1 MAMKKTTNIFMV
13 IALLLSASPSVADPG
28 LVNVESQFKVEKTAE
43 RFVAAATEAGLK
55 VFNRIDHAA
64 GATKVGKTLRPT
76 QLIIFGSPKVGTALM
91 TSDQRVG
98 IDLPLKALVWQDAEG
113 KVWLSYNSTDYILN
127 RFAIN
132 DRLKVKGNV
141 TGALQKLAKQ
151 ATQP

>member
-1 MAMKKTTNIFMV
+1 MKKSTPLFMV
-13 IALLLSASPSVADPG
+13 FLLLVIASMAQADTG
-28 LVNVESQFKVEKTAE
+28 LINVQSQFGVKKTAD
-43 RFVAAATEAGLK
+43 RFAAAATEAGLK

-64 GATKVGKTLRPT
+64 GAAKVGKSLRPT

-113 KVWLSYNSTDYILN
+113 KVWLSYNSPDHVFN
-127 RFAIN
+127 RFAID
-132 DRLKVKGNV
+132 DRPKVKGKV
-141 TGALQKLAKQ
+141 TGALDKFARH